1 MKEISELEQLL
12 NPVVAASGAL
22 IEEITITPAGKRRV
36 VTVLVDHQDRN
47 LSLDEVTAISRAIS
61 EQIDNDPR
69 ILGDRSF
76 TLEVSSPGVDR
87 PLREL
92 RHWRKNIGRLVKI
105 TFKDGATKTGRI
117 SGCAELPEVD
127 SEQIDLEEVKRA
139 VIEIEFNRK
148 GV

>member
-1 MKEISELEQLL
+1 MKDISKLEQLL

-36 VTVLVDHQDRN
+36 VTVLVDHHDRN
-47 LSLDEVTAISRAIS
+47 LSLDEVTSISRAIS
-61 EQIDNDPR
+61 EQIDGDPK
-69 ILGDRSF
+69 ILGDKPF

-105 TFKDGATKTGRI
+105 TLNNGATKSGRI
-117 SGCAELPEVD
+117 SGCGDLPEVD
-127 SEQIDLEEVKRA
+127 NEPIDPTEIKRA